1 MDVAI
6 YNRKYPYIFKN
17 YGGVPT
23 KILNASSNY
32 PVVMVVHYL
41 VSLGIDLL
49 CSEQKQ
55 LTFHNNACFVLFLFL
70 FLVYMFHI
78 SLFSLR
84 LAHFSYGFL
93 CSLFSSRSRSRLHSL
108 KDMWKHYCYDW
119 SLFRICHVLIWSTPM
134 GHIHG
139 LK

>member
-55 LTFHNNACFVLFLFL
+55 LTFHNNACFVLFLFPS
-70 FLVYMFHI
+70 FF
-78 SLFSLR
+78 SFSLR
-84 LAHFSYGFL
+84 LAHFCYGFL
-93 CSLFSSRSRSRLHSL
+93 CSLFRA
-108 KDMWKHYCYDW
+108 DPG
-119 SLFRICHVLIWSTPM
+119 HVFIL
-134 GHIHG
+134 
-139 LK
+139 